1 MSDYSINMKETC
13 NKIYKK
19 LLDENFHVDM
29 WSDIADTMYDESAV
43 SQLIYQIF
51 STNFYNSFDE
61 SKRLIIISRIINF
74 YHDFHYYLFL
84 DTLSIFHREYDEC
97 KFYKLFK
104 MFDEDVKQSIFRYA
118 KERDS
123 FMEKFTKLKT
133 YIAFS

>member
-61 SKRLIIISRIINF
+61 SKRLKQQQFQWQNSISILET
-74 YHDFHYYLFL
+74 D
-84 DTLSIFHREYDEC
+84 IFAIVIE
-97 KFYKLFK
+97 
-104 MFDEDVKQSIFRYA
+104 I
-118 KERDS
+118 
-123 FMEKFTKLKT
+123 
-133 YIAFS
+133 